1 MIIELKNQKLSAD
14 IDVQKEWPM
23 MWHTENDKKVNDLS
37 MSKGKIQF
45 ELAGDIK
52 IDTGDLTAESIL
64 NFFKVKSELND
75 IHSKRYQDAIMRRIS
90 QE

>member
-1 MIIELKNQKLSAD
+1 
-14 IDVQKEWPM
+14 
-23 MWHTENDKKVNDLS
+23 MWHTENDKKLNDLS
-37 MSKGKIQF
+37 MAKCKIQF

-52 IDTGDLTAESIL
+52 IDTADMTAKSIL
-64 NFFKVKSELND
+64 NFFKVKSKLND

>member
-1 MIIELKNQKLSAD
+1 MIIELNNQKLNVD
-14 IDVQKEWPM
+14 IDVQKEWPII
-23 MWHTENDKKVNDLS
+23 WHTEKDKKVNDLS
-37 MSKGKIQF
+37 MAKGKIQF
-45 ELAGDIK
+45 ELAGDIR
-52 IDTGDLTAESIL
+52 IDTGSLTAKSIL